1 MIPLRDENRSLST
14 PHVTRVF
21 IIINVVVFFFFSLQ
35 GSETFWDAILDY
47 GMVPAYVV
55 AGERLHTVFTSM
67 FMHGGLLHLAGNM
80 LYLYIF
86 GDNIEDA
93 FGHGKYFA
101 FYFVCGIAASAMHI
115 ISITAPSE
123 MRIPAVGA
131 SGAISGVLSAY
142 LLLYPRAR
150 ILTLVL
156 YGWAYVARVPSIL
169 FIGFWFIYQLLLGS
183 LQQSGGVAYWAHIG
197 GFIAGIALA
206 LILRRRR
213 GTPRIEEPMLF

>member
-1 MIPLRDENRSLST
+1 
-14 PHVTRVF
+14 
-21 IIINVVVFFFFSLQ
+21 
-35 GSETFWDAILDY
+35 
-47 GMVPAYVV
+47 
-55 AGERLHTVFTSM
+55 M

-131 SGAISGVLSAY
+131 SGAISGVLAAY

-169 FIGFWFIYQLLLGS
+169 FIGFCQSCSLGFGS
-183 LQQSGGVAYWAHIG
+183 S
-197 GFIAGIALA
+197 
-206 LILRRRR
+206 
-213 GTPRIEEPMLF
+213 TNCC